1 MHYNYF
7 FYREGNNSH
16 LRVIIEQGY
25 KVGYGLLILCLYLNW
40 FSCAVNT
47 ESQCDKWNKEYKVF
61 SETSRGLNE

>member
-25 KVGYGLLILCLYLNW
+25 KVGYGLLILVC
-40 FSCAVNT
+40 
-47 ESQCDKWNKEYKVF
+47 
-61 SETSRGLNE
+61 SEHWIAMWQVK

>member
-25 KVGYGLLILCLYLNW
+25 KVGYGLLILCLFN
-40 FSCAVNT
+40 
-47 ESQCDKWNKEYKVF
+47 
-61 SETSRGLNE
+61 